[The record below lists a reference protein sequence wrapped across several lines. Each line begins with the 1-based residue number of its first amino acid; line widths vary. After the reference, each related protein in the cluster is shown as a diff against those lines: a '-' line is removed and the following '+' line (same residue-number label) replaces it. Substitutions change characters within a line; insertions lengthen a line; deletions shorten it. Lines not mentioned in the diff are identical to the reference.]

1 MELISDVLLPAVRLA
16 AVLAFTLLAVAAA
29 LRVRRAGTAGRW
41 VGAAFGTIAAAMLLV
56 TVDDLIQVPWP
67 AWVSAVG
74 LLGVILFPY
83 LLLRFTATLD
93 PVPVWIEVVVASSA
107 LAGTGLVVAAVVAGD
122 PTHSLTAA
130 VGVLLVCGY
139 WILAS
144 AVTAT
149 RLWRAGRGQPTV
161 TRRSMRLMGS
171 ASAALAA
178 ALVVAVPLS
187 ELFPFTSL
195 VAHVLA
201 LASALA
207 FGAGYAPPRMLRRAW
222 RQPEEEQL
230 LAATV
235 AVLRAAT
242 ADDVHHAL
250 LEPTVRMFNASG
262 AAITDDAG
270 EVQASFG
277 AIPDPTPQAGDATA
291 VLSVPL
297 GSGYGRLDVA
307 TGPYGAF
314 FGAED
319 QTLLT
324 TMGVIAGVAL
334 ERCELLSLERQ
345 RQQVTQ
351 RAREQAEQART
362 EAEQARADAER
373 ARAEADRAR
382 TEAERANQAKS
393 EFLSRM
399 SHELRTPLNA
409 VLGFGQLLQATPMTD
424 DDAEMVDA
432 IIKAGRHL
440 LDLINDVLD
449 LSRVEAGSMAI
460 SAEPVHVGDLVADT
474 MQLVRPMATDRRID
488 LTTDAER
495 CQQYVHTDRQRA
507 RQILL
512 NLLSNAIKYNRD
524 AGQVAITCTVGPKT
538 VRVAVADTGPGIDPA
553 HHDQL
558 FEPFQRLGAEG
569 SAVEGTGLGLALS
582 RNLAQRLGGDL
593 GVASTPGNGST
604 FWIDLPLADPPA
616 EASDAVDE
624 GDVAQV
630 VRRTDGDGSVG
641 GVTARLTLLLVEDNL
656 ANLRVVE
663 AVLRRRR
670 PDVQVLPVMQGSL
683 AVDLA
688 VEHQPDMVLLDLH
701 LPDLPGQ
708 QVLQRLKADPRTR
721 HIPVV
726 IASADATPGRQ
737 QRLRDL
743 GAHDYLAK
751 PYNIARFLTVIEDAV
766 NQNTISGGE
775 EGNTPGMPRAPYAP
789 GRQRRQPILTH
800 LLHPPKP
807 STSGTPA
814 RLP

>member
-1 MELISDVLLPAVRLA
+1 VGAMELISDVLLPAVRLA

-307 TGPYGAF
+307 TGPYGTF

-751 PYNIARFLTVIEDAV
+751 PYNIARFLTVIDDAV

-775 EGNTPGMPRAPYAP
+775 EGNTPGMPRAP
-789 GRQRRQPILTH
+789 
-800 LLHPPKP
+800 
-807 STSGTPA
+807 
-814 RLP
+814 

>member
-1 MELISDVLLPAVRLA
+1 VGAMELISDVLLPAVRLA

-743 GAHDYLAK
+743 GARDYLAK
-751 PYNIARFLTVIEDAV
+751 PYNIARFLTVIDDAV
-766 NQNTISGGE
+766 NQNTICGGE
-775 EGNTPGMPRAPYAP
+775 EGNTPGMPRAP
-789 GRQRRQPILTH
+789 
-800 LLHPPKP
+800 
-807 STSGTPA
+807 
-814 RLP
+814 